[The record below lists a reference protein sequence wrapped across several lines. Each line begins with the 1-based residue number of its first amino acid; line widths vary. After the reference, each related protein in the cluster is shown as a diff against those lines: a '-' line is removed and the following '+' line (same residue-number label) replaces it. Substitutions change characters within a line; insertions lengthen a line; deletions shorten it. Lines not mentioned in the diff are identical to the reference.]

1 MINVSFMDMLR
12 EIGTSGII
20 IIAIIIFVFIVALL
34 TNFITILRYKSI
46 SSCFD
51 NKKQTK
57 TGIFSNELLN
67 SIVQEYKI
75 AAKNSLSEVNTQAII
90 EKSFNENMKLM
101 AIAESFVKKS
111 PAILVILGLFGTFWG
126 LTASVTKL
134 IEIITSN
141 IINDVEVNMGQL
153 LESLSGTASGMG
165 VAFSTS
171 LFGIAF
177 NILLTVIFI
186 FASCEDA
193 RVSLMVIIEE
203 YLDNTV
209 SIVISKDKQTEY
221 TMLNNILRETFVEF
235 GAKIQESMTKTVED
249 FGEKLTH
256 VVMDVSLSSQTLD
269 NTVERFDKSLENFA
283 VNMRSLSDFNT
294 NMRNN
299 IQLMDVNFI
308 RVTEALNESASVITE
323 NYLTIKEFSDKV
335 KVIADQ
341 ITAFNTD
348 IVSQIESVVDQM
360 EHTVSF
366 VGKLSEELK
375 SNTDTSSCELRKIQ
389 ENFIESLHTFNQD
402 LKESGA
408 QLAQAITDALG
419 VGIGRMSEDVANRI
433 DTALKGVMNS
443 LENFEEN
450 EKSLAKTIALLPQ
463 QVMAYNKVASDQMQ
477 EKLDELVN
485 TVGKIEK
492 TQTIAVSEQE
502 EAMPK
507 KKRGRL
513 RI

>member
-1 MINVSFMDMLR
+1 
-12 EIGTSGII
+12 
-20 IIAIIIFVFIVALL
+20 
-34 TNFITILRYKSI
+34 
-46 SSCFD
+46 
-51 NKKQTK
+51 
-57 TGIFSNELLN
+57 
-67 SIVQEYKI
+67 
-75 AAKNSLSEVNTQAII
+75 
-90 EKSFNENMKLM
+90 
-101 AIAESFVKKS
+101 
-111 PAILVILGLFGTFWG
+111 
-126 LTASVTKL
+126 
-134 IEIITSN
+134 
-141 IINDVEVNMGQL
+141 
-153 LESLSGTASGMG
+153 
-165 VAFSTS
+165 
-171 LFGIAF
+171 
-177 NILLTVIFI
+177 
-186 FASCEDA
+186 
-193 RVSLMVIIEE
+193 MVIIEE

-408 QLAQAITDALG
+408 QLAQAITDAVG

>member
-1 MINVSFMDMLR
+1 
-12 EIGTSGII
+12 
-20 IIAIIIFVFIVALL
+20 
-34 TNFITILRYKSI
+34 
-46 SSCFD
+46 
-51 NKKQTK
+51 
-57 TGIFSNELLN
+57 
-67 SIVQEYKI
+67 
-75 AAKNSLSEVNTQAII
+75 VNT
-90 EKSFNENMKLM
+90 
-101 AIAESFVKKS
+101 
-111 PAILVILGLFGTFWG
+111 PAA
-126 LTASVTKL
+126 TA
-134 IEIITSN
+134 
-141 IINDVEVNMGQL
+141 
-153 LESLSGTASGMG
+153 
-165 VAFSTS
+165 
-171 LFGIAF
+171 
-177 NILLTVIFI
+177 
-186 FASCEDA
+186 
-193 RVSLMVIIEE
+193 VSSEHTI
-203 YLDNTV
+203 
-209 SIVISKDKQTEY
+209 
-221 TMLNNILRETFVEF
+221 
-235 GAKIQESMTKTVED
+235 
-249 FGEKLTH
+249 
-256 VVMDVSLSSQTLD
+256 
-269 NTVERFDKSLENFA
+269 DKSLENFA